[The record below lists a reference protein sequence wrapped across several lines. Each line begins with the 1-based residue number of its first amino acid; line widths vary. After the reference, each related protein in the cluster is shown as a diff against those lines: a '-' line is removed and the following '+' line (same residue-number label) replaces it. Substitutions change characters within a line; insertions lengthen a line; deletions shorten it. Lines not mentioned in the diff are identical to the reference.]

1 MDPIKAAKSKAAK
14 KWAKLDSE
22 TVPLYENLSNGK
34 ATEADIKKL
43 SELYSKQSKLASD
56 TFNEAVKAAKDSA
69 RQSVKKIVK
78 SSVKA
83 KQLLSTP
90 ELRKLLETTTII
102 ALQKSADLIRTA
114 VYEALDGT
122 IERVERL
129 IRDVRRMQ
137 VKNDEVLVRLR
148 QNSFAGFFSKSSLD
162 TASKNNKASAKA
174 KIATDRQS
182 KRQWLASLVFGKK
195 DENANV
201 IDTPEK
207 LAEAVSNKV
216 ISSITVLEKFKA
228 QAQQEFYARALTA
241 TDSRSVKARLLQA
254 KSTSE
259 EFLQRAIDYL
269 DNNKRKISDY
279 IFNKDSFAYKS
290 FIRLLNSE
298 ADIQSEFTVR
308 TAEQVDKM
316 EKLENAVYG
325 YRELDEDYRDDELEQ
340 ARREEANFGDKVF
353 TAVAKAFDNY
363 VGGAFFDKAQ
373 ASFAKSVAE
382 INHDDLEDVQGKLD
396 AFVIDIEDKIAKNN
410 KKIGG
415 DRKQARIYEKA
426 YERYRSIVMRD
437 LKRQWIKEA
446 KDKLAYVRRRIK
458 RQTNR
463 VSKIFKWFTIA
474 YLASVVI
481 NSLNSFMPKWKEEL
495 WDWMTGQGAEYLKEG
510 GEKVGSLLGKAI
522 TTTLGFLWDHKKEI
536 FDFLTGVVKGMME
549 SIVRA
554 GLSLFGIDYDEV
566 FGNTPEGREKK
577 LLEGSNVESAEYR
590 QQTAEAFSKSDAFQA
605 IKKKYNLNSTDEALL
620 LNSNPS
626 SLIGVTSSN
635 GDDLASIGEEVQA
648 EWRKFNLKK
657 KAEEDAAKAAEEKNK
672 PGFFESI
679 KNSVSNGAKAAKD
692 TVTTT
697 ATNAANT
704 TKEIVT
710 ETVLPAAKEAASAG
724 STFANNVYNNITNPS
739 AEVIPSP
746 GSNSSVFNNISNVV
760 NSPRISTSAAN
771 RNPNMP
777 SVFPSG
783 LSQPLVDQFNTLKGT
798 GSNNSESIGQ
808 AVNTNILEP
817 PSINKAKNT
826 AKSAPVAIAQQ
837 VNGSV
842 DRIPTFSED
851 GLAIQNLS
859 LLV

>member
-1 MDPIKAAKSKAAK
+1 MDPIKAAKTKAAK

-43 SELYSKQSKLASD
+43 SELYAKQSKLASD

-69 RQSVKKIVK
+69 RKSVKNTVK

-90 ELRKLLETTTII
+90 ELKRLLETTSII
-102 ALQKSADLIRTA
+102 VLQKSADLIRTA

-148 QNSFAGFFSKSSLD
+148 QNSFAGFFARSSSN
-162 TASKNNKASAKA
+162 TSNKDVKKQAIKA
-174 KIATDRQS
+174 KFTAEKQT
-182 KRQWLASLVFGKK
+182 KRQWLASLLFGKK
-195 DENANV
+195 DDEQSV

-216 ISSITVLEKFKA
+216 VSSITVLEKFKA
-228 QAQQEFYARALTA
+228 QAQQEFYIRALTA
-241 TDSRSVKARLLQA
+241 TDTKSVKARLLQA

-269 DNNKRKISDY
+269 GNNKRRISDY

-290 FIRLLNSE
+290 FTRLLNSE
-298 ADIQSEFTVR
+298 ANIQSEFTVR
-308 TAEQVDKM
+308 TAEQVENM
-316 EKLENAVYG
+316 EKLQEAVYD
-325 YRELDEDYRDDELEQ
+325 YRKLDEDYRDDELEQ

-373 ASFAKSVAE
+373 ASFAKSLSE
-382 INHDDLEDVQGKLD
+382 LHYEDLDEVQGKLD
-396 AFVIDIEDKIAKNN
+396 AFVIDIEDKISKNS

-415 DRKQARIYEKA
+415 DKKQLKIYEKA

-437 LKRQWIKEA
+437 LKRKWIKEA
-446 KDKLAYVRRRIK
+446 KDKLAYIRRRIK

-463 VSKIFKWFTIA
+463 VSKLFKWFTLA

-522 TTTLGFLWDHKKEI
+522 TSTLGFIWEHKSEI
-536 FDFLTGVVKGMME
+536 FSFLTGVVKGMME

-566 FGNTPEGREKK
+566 FGNTPQGREQK
-577 LLEGSNVESAEYR
+577 LLEGSSAESAAYR
-590 QQTAEAFSKSDAFQA
+590 AQTADAFKSTDEYQA

-620 LNSNPS
+620 FNSSPS
-626 SLIGVTSSN
+626 ALVGFVSSN
-635 GDDLASIGEEVQA
+635 GDDLFTIAKEMHAQ
-648 EWRKFNLKK
+648 WQKHNLRK
-657 KAEEDAAKAAEEKNK
+657 KAEEDAAKGNE
-672 PGFFESI
+672 PSFFEKA
-679 KNSVSNGAKAAKD
+679 KNAISNNARRVKDTVASTANTAAANAKEVVNETIVPAAANAASSVSN
-692 TVTTT
+692 
-697 ATNAANT
+697 
-704 TKEIVT
+704 
-710 ETVLPAAKEAASAG
+710 AAS
-724 STFANNVYNNITNPS
+724 NVYNNVVKPS
-739 AEVIPSP
+739 TETTVSP
-746 GSNSSVFNNISNVV
+746 ENNSSIFNNVSNNVEVV
-760 NSPRISTSAAN
+760 PRISPAAAN

-777 SVFPSG
+777 SVFAPG
-783 LSQPLVDQFNTLKGT
+783 MSQPLVNQFNTLKGT
-798 GSNNSESIGQ
+798 ANNSESVGQ
-808 AVNTNILEP
+808 AVNTNVLEP
-817 PSINKAKNT
+817 PVVVKNKPAVNT
-826 AKSAPVAIAQQ
+826 SSTTVAQQ

-851 GLAIQNLS
+851 GLSLQNMS
-859 LLV
+859 LLA

>member
-43 SELYSKQSKLASD
+43 SELYAKQSKLASD

-69 RQSVKKIVK
+69 RKSVKNTVK

-90 ELRKLLETTTII
+90 ELKRLLETTSII
-102 ALQKSADLIRTA
+102 VLQKSADLIRTA

-148 QNSFAGFFSKSSLD
+148 QNSFAGFFARSSSD
-162 TASKNNKASAKA
+162 ASNKDAKKQAKA
-174 KIATDRQS
+174 KLTAEKQT
-182 KRQWLASLVFGKK
+182 KRQWLASLLFGKK
-195 DENANV
+195 DDEQNA

-216 ISSITVLEKFKA
+216 VSSITVLEKFKA
-228 QAQQEFYARALTA
+228 QAQQEFYIRALTA
-241 TDSRSVKARLLQA
+241 TDAKSVKARLLQA

-269 DNNKRKISDY
+269 GNNKRRISDY

-290 FIRLLNSE
+290 FTRLLNSE
-298 ADIQSEFTVR
+298 ANIQSEFTVR
-308 TAEQVDKM
+308 TAEQVENM
-316 EKLENAVYG
+316 EKLQEAVYD
-325 YRELDEDYRDDELEQ
+325 YRKLDEDYRDDELEQ

-373 ASFAKSVAE
+373 ASFAKSLSE
-382 INHDDLEDVQGKLD
+382 LHYEDLDEVQGKLD
-396 AFVIDIEDKIAKNN
+396 AFVIDIEDKISKNN

-415 DRKQARIYEKA
+415 DKKQLKIYEKA

-437 LKRQWIKEA
+437 LKRKWIKEA

-463 VSKIFKWFTIA
+463 VSKLFKWFTLA

-522 TTTLGFLWDHKKEI
+522 TSTLGFIWDHKSEI
-536 FDFLTGVVKGMME
+536 FSFLTGVVKGMME

-554 GLSLFGIDYDEV
+554 VLSLFGIDYDEV
-566 FGNTPEGREKK
+566 FGNTPQGREQK
-577 LLEGSNVESAEYR
+577 LLEGSSAESAAYR
-590 QQTAEAFSKSDAFQA
+590 AQTADAFKSTDEYQA

-620 LNSNPS
+620 FNNSPS
-626 SLIGVTSSN
+626 ALVGLVSSN
-635 GDDLASIGEEVQA
+635 GDDLFTIAEEVYPQ
-648 EWRKFNLKK
+648 WQKYNLRKKT
-657 KAEEDAAKAAEEKNK
+657 EEDAAKENE
-672 PGFFESI
+672 PSFFEKA
-679 KNSVSNGAKAAKD
+679 KNAISDNAKRAKD
-692 TVTTT
+692 TVVTST
-697 ATNAANT
+697 ANAASS
-704 TKEIVT
+704 VSD
-710 ETVLPAAKEAASAG
+710 AAS
-724 STFANNVYNNITNPS
+724 NVYNNVVKPS
-739 AEVIPSP
+739 TETTVSP
-746 GSNSSVFNNISNVV
+746 ENNSSIFNNVSNNVEVV
-760 NSPRISTSAAN
+760 PRISPAAAN

-777 SVFPSG
+777 SVFTPG
-783 LSQPLVDQFNTLKGT
+783 ISQPLVNQFNTLKGT
-798 GSNNSESIGQ
+798 TNNTESVGQ
-808 AVNTNILEP
+808 AVNTNVLEP
-817 PSINKAKNT
+817 PAAVKNKPAVNT
-826 AKSAPVAIAQQ
+826 SSTAVAQQ

-851 GLAIQNLS
+851 GLSLQNMS
-859 LLV
+859 LLA

>member
-69 RQSVKKIVK
+69 RQSVKKAVK

-162 TASKNNKASAKA
+162 TAKSNKASVKA

-182 KRQWLASLVFGKK
+182 KRQWLASLVFDKK

-216 ISSITVLEKFKA
+216 VSSITVLEKFKA

-269 DNNKRKISDY
+269 DNNKRRISDY

-353 TAVAKAFDNY
+353 TAVAKAFDTY
-363 VGGAFFDKAQ
+363 VDGAFFDKAQ
-373 ASFAKSVAE
+373 ASFVKSVAE

-577 LLEGSNVESAEYR
+577 LLEGSSADSAAYR

-620 LNSNPS
+620 LSSSPS

-635 GDDLASIGEEVQA
+635 GDDLASIDEEVQA

-657 KAEEDAAKAAEEKNK
+657 KAEEDAARAAEEKNK

-697 ATNAANT
+697 AANAANT
-704 TKEIVT
+704 TKEVVT
-710 ETVLPAAKEAASAG
+710 ETVLPAAKEAVSAG

-739 AEVIPSP
+739 TEVIPSP

-817 PSINKAKNT
+817 PSVNKAKNT
-826 AKSAPVAIAQQ
+826 AKFAPVAIAQQ

-859 LLV
+859 LLA

>member
-1 MDPIKAAKSKAAK
+1 MDPIKAAKTKAAK

-43 SELYSKQSKLASD
+43 SELYAKQSKLASD

-69 RQSVKKIVK
+69 RKSVKNTVK

-90 ELRKLLETTTII
+90 ELKRLLETTSII
-102 ALQKSADLIRTA
+102 VLQKSADLIRTA

-148 QNSFAGFFSKSSLD
+148 QNSFAGFFGRSSSD
-162 TASKNNKASAKA
+162 ASNKDVKKQAKA
-174 KIATDRQS
+174 KLTAEKQT
-182 KRQWLASLVFGKK
+182 KRQWLASLLFGKK
-195 DENANV
+195 DNEQNV

-216 ISSITVLEKFKA
+216 VSSITVLEKFKA
-228 QAQQEFYARALTA
+228 QAQQEFYIRALTA
-241 TDSRSVKARLLQA
+241 TDAKSVKARLLQA

-269 DNNKRKISDY
+269 SSNKRRISDY

-290 FIRLLNSE
+290 FTRLLNSE
-298 ADIQSEFTVR
+298 ANIQSEFTVR
-308 TAEQVDKM
+308 TAEQVENM
-316 EKLENAVYG
+316 EKLQEAVYD
-325 YRELDEDYRDDELEQ
+325 YRKLDEDYRDDELEQ

-373 ASFAKSVAE
+373 ASFAKSLSE
-382 INHDDLEDVQGKLD
+382 LHYEDLDEVQGKLD
-396 AFVIDIEDKIAKNN
+396 AFVIDIEDKISKNS

-415 DRKQARIYEKA
+415 DKKQLKIYEKA

-437 LKRQWIKEA
+437 LKRKWIKEA

-463 VSKIFKWFTIA
+463 VSKLFKWFTLA

-522 TTTLGFLWDHKKEI
+522 TSTLGFIWDHKSEI
-536 FDFLTGVVKGMME
+536 FSFLTGVVKGMME

-566 FGNTPEGREKK
+566 FGNTPQGREQK
-577 LLEGSNVESAEYR
+577 LLEGSSAESAAYR
-590 QQTAEAFSKSDAFQA
+590 AQTADAFKSTDEYQA

-620 LNSNPS
+620 FNSSPS
-626 SLIGVTSSN
+626 ALVGFVSSN
-635 GDDLASIGEEVQA
+635 GDDLFTIAKEMHAQ
-648 EWRKFNLKK
+648 WQKHNLRK
-657 KAEEDAAKAAEEKNK
+657 KAEEDAAKGNE
-672 PGFFESI
+672 PSFFEKA
-679 KNSVSNGAKAAKD
+679 KNAISNNARRVKD
-692 TVTTT
+692 TVAST
-697 ATNAANT
+697 ANT
-704 TKEIVT
+704 AASSVSDAASNIYNNVVKPST
-710 ETVLPAAKEAASAG
+710 ETTVNPENNS
-724 STFANNVYNNITNPS
+724 SIFNNVSNNV
-739 AEVIPSP
+739 EV
-746 GSNSSVFNNISNVV
+746 V
-760 NSPRISTSAAN
+760 PRISPAAAN

-777 SVFPSG
+777 SVFAPG
-783 LSQPLVDQFNTLKGT
+783 MSQPLVNQFNTLKGT
-798 GSNNSESIGQ
+798 TNNSESVSQ
-808 AVNTNILEP
+808 AVNTNMLEP
-817 PSINKAKNT
+817 PAVVKNKPAVNT
-826 AKSAPVAIAQQ
+826 SSTTVAQQ

-851 GLAIQNLS
+851 GLSLQNMS
-859 LLV
+859 LLT

>member
-1 MDPIKAAKSKAAK
+1 MDPIKAAKTKAAK

-43 SELYSKQSKLASD
+43 SELYTKQSKLASD

-69 RQSVKKIVK
+69 RKSVKNTVK

-90 ELRKLLETTTII
+90 ELKRLLETTSII
-102 ALQKSADLIRTA
+102 VLQKSADLIRTA

-148 QNSFAGFFSKSSLD
+148 QNSFAGFFARSSPD
-162 TASKNNKASAKA
+162 ASNKDAKKQAKA
-174 KIATDRQS
+174 KLTAEKQT
-182 KRQWLASLVFGKK
+182 KRQWLASLLFGKK
-195 DENANV
+195 DDEQSV

-216 ISSITVLEKFKA
+216 VSSITVLEKFKA
-228 QAQQEFYARALTA
+228 QAQQEFYIRALTA
-241 TDSRSVKARLLQA
+241 TDTKSVKARLLQA

-269 DNNKRKISDY
+269 GNNKRRISDY

-290 FIRLLNSE
+290 FTRLLNSE
-298 ADIQSEFTVR
+298 ANIQSEFTVR
-308 TAEQVDKM
+308 TAEQVENM
-316 EKLENAVYG
+316 EKLQEAVYD
-325 YRELDEDYRDDELEQ
+325 YRKLDEDYRDDELEQ

-353 TAVAKAFDNY
+353 TAVTKAFDNY

-373 ASFAKSVAE
+373 ASFAKSLSE
-382 INHDDLEDVQGKLD
+382 LHYEDLDEVQGKLD
-396 AFVIDIEDKIAKNN
+396 AFVIDIEDKISKNS

-415 DRKQARIYEKA
+415 DKKQLKIYEKA

-437 LKRQWIKEA
+437 LKRKWIKEA

-463 VSKIFKWFTIA
+463 VSKLFKWFTLA

-522 TTTLGFLWDHKKEI
+522 TSTLGFIWDHKSEI
-536 FDFLTGVVKGMME
+536 FSFLTGVVKGMME

-566 FGNTPEGREKK
+566 FGNTPQGREQK
-577 LLEGSNVESAEYR
+577 LLEGSSAESAAYR
-590 QQTAEAFSKSDAFQA
+590 AQTADAFKSTDEYQA
-605 IKKKYNLNSTDEALL
+605 IKKKYNLNSADEALL
-620 LNSNPS
+620 FNSSPS
-626 SLIGVTSSN
+626 ALVGSVSSN
-635 GDDLASIGEEVQA
+635 GDDLSTIAEEMHAQ
-648 EWRKFNLKK
+648 WQKHNLRK
-657 KAEEDAAKAAEEKNK
+657 KAEEDAAKGNE
-672 PGFFESI
+672 PSFFEKA
-679 KNSVSNGAKAAKD
+679 KNAISDNARRVKD
-692 TVTTT
+692 TVVP
-697 ATNAANT
+697 AAANT
-704 TKEIVT
+704 ASSVSD
-710 ETVLPAAKEAASAG
+710 AAS
-724 STFANNVYNNITNPS
+724 NVYNNIVKPSTETTVNPENNSSIFNNVSKNIFLNDKKSYNHPTNPL
-739 AEVIPSP
+739 
-746 GSNSSVFNNISNVV
+746 N
-760 NSPRISTSAAN
+760 
-771 RNPNMP
+771 
-777 SVFPSG
+777 FPSFF
-783 LSQPLVDQFNTLKGT
+783 LLR
-798 GSNNSESIGQ
+798 
-808 AVNTNILEP
+808 
-817 PSINKAKNT
+817 NKK
-826 AKSAPVAIAQQ
+826 
-837 VNGSV
+837 
-842 DRIPTFSED
+842 
-851 GLAIQNLS
+851 
-859 LLV
+859 